1 MMQGNA
7 PMTIIERAPHRLVL
21 RSGSTTLTLDK
32 DSGKALMERKLL
44 FWARRPIEHP
54 LSDVIQVNVDANV
67 DRASGVELCSTML
80 VMPDGSAWALPPT
93 DRKDAT
99 EAAAAIREFLD
110 VTST

>member
-1 MMQGNA
+1 
-7 PMTIIERAPHRLVL
+7 MTTIERAPQRLVL

-32 DSGKALMERKLL
+32 DRGKAQMERKLL
-44 FWARRPIEHP
+44 FWTRRPIEHP
-54 LSDVIQVNVDANV
+54 LSDVTQVNVDANV

-99 EAAAAIREFLD
+99 EAAAAIRDFLG
-110 VTST
+110 VTGT